1 MASLTDY
8 RGLQVLDPAPVASGG
23 DAIQDNFKHL
33 VDWQPKS
40 VYSETSDPTP
50 SDDVTDS
57 FYPGSVWLR
66 ADVTPPKLFVC
77 VDSTTGAAV
86 WKPILL
92 AIAQDSS
99 PALGGNLNVSGQ
111 QIVTTSNGHLPL
123 MPNGTGGV
131 GVGTTTP
138 IAKLQVAA
146 NSVVNG
152 NFRAGTAGTPSFV
165 GHFSAS
171 KPAASTHLLAE
182 KTPTTAGPL
191 TEVIARSADLGRSR
205 LCSDT
210 SR

>member
-33 VDWQPKS
+33 ADWQPKS

-66 ADVTPPKLFVC
+66 VDVTPPKLFVC

-92 AIAQDSS
+92 AIAQDPS

-111 QIVTTSNGHLPL
+111 ELVTTSNGHLPL

-131 GVGTTTP
+131 GVGTATP
-138 IAKLQVAA
+138 IAKLQVAGD
-146 NSVVNG
+146 SVVNG
-152 NFRAGTAGTPSFV
+152 NFRAGSAGTPSFV

-171 KPAASTHLLAE
+171 KPEASTQLLAE
-182 KTPTTAGPL
+182 NTSTTAGSI
-191 TEVIARSADLGRSR
+191 TEIIARSAA
-205 LCSDT
+205 
-210 SR
+210 